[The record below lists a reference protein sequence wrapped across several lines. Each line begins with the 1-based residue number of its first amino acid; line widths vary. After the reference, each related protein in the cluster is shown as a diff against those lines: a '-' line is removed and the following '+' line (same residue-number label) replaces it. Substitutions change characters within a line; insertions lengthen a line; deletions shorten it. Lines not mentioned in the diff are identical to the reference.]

1 MVMGSVD
8 MAVTRSL
15 KAKEERFQQTMKRL
29 TKELERQKI
38 DRVVTQC
45 IDEEMIPV
53 QTESCSDP
61 EFVCP
66 PTPPIHGKSV
76 RTLALP
82 NLSRECDRWNVSN
95 RTGAAIASAT
105 LVDFQIVTEGNK
117 SLVIDKN
124 KFARERIKWRKIR
137 SKEETEDLE
146 NSTTSIYFDG
156 KKDNTLTREKVHGKW
171 YPSTITEEHYVCVAE
186 PGGKYLTHVSST
198 SGHGVNVAK
207 SIYKF
212 INEHKLGNQ
221 IKVIGADGTNV
232 NVGWKAGAIRYL
244 EMFLGRALQW
254 QVCLLHGNELPFRAL
269 FTYYDGP
276 TTRPTSYSGEIGSQL
291 KEHLSSR
298 DIVDFKRIPNPD
310 FPILPDEVL
319 QDLSWD
325 QKLMYEFC

>member
-38 DRVVTQC
+38 DSVVTQC

-76 RTLALP
+76 GTLALP

-95 RTGAAIASAT
+95 RTGATIASAT

-124 KFARERIKWRKIR
+124 KLARKG
-137 SKEETEDLE
+137 S
-146 NSTTSIYFDG
+146 
-156 KKDNTLTREKVHGKW
+156 
-171 YPSTITEEHYVCVAE
+171 
-186 PGGKYLTHVSST
+186 
-198 SGHGVNVAK
+198 
-207 SIYKF
+207 
-212 INEHKLGNQ
+212 
-221 IKVIGADGTNV
+221 
-232 NVGWKAGAIRYL
+232 
-244 EMFLGRALQW
+244 
-254 QVCLLHGNELPFRAL
+254 
-269 FTYYDGP
+269 
-276 TTRPTSYSGEIGSQL
+276 SGERFVVRKRQRTWKIAQQVSILMERKTTHLQERKYMASGIQAQL
-291 KEHLSSR
+291 PR
-298 DIVDFKRIPNPD
+298 TIMFA
-310 FPILPDEVL
+310 
-319 QDLSWD
+319 
-325 QKLMYEFC
+325 